1 MPSLATLILLAAT
14 AAPLAL
20 AQLTSS
26 KRGLCYVSSKT
37 SSTDDKIWDES
48 GSDLTWYYNYGTSPT
63 SGYDGHLD
71 FVPMLWGAP
80 SSDTDMTFY
89 NTVKGLIDGGMNIS
103 YVLAFNEPD
112 GCTSGG
118 SCVSADTAAQTWI
131 REIEPLKKLGVKLG
145 APAVTGAPSGFTWLQ
160 NFFTACAG
168 NCSADFLPL
177 HWYGNFEGL
186 ASHVGQ
192 ANATYA
198 NMTMWVTEYAYADAD
213 LSDSQEFYNQ
223 SSSFFDR
230 IDYITHYSYFGAF
243 RSDTSNVGVDT
254 AMLTQKGELTDIG
267 AWYLGMDA
275 TGEVPKGDAAQV
287 AKFAGWVIVVA
298 VAAFWTIA

>member
-1 MPSLATLILLAAT
+1 MRASTHLSFLA

-20 AQLTSS
+20 AQDLASS
-26 KRGLCYVSSKT
+26 KRGLCYVSS
-37 SSTDDKIWDES
+37 SDASTDDSIWDS
-48 GSDLTWYYNYGTSPT
+48 TGSDLTWYYNYGASPT
-63 SGYDGHLD
+63 TEYDGKLE

-112 GCTSGG
+112 GCASGG
-118 SCVSADTAAQTWI
+118 SCVDAGTAAQTWI

-145 APAVTGAPSGFTWLQ
+145 APAVTGAVTGFTWLQ
-160 NFFTACAG
+160 NFFTSCAG
-168 NCSADFLPL
+168 NCSADFIPV

-192 ANATYA
+192 VNATYE
-198 NMTMWVTEYAYADAD
+198 NMTMWITEYADAGAD
-213 LSDSQEFYNQ
+213 LTDSQTFYNQ

-230 IDYITHYSYFGAF
+230 I
-243 RSDTSNVGVDT
+243 
-254 AMLTQKGELTDIG
+254 E
-267 AWYLGMDA
+267 
-275 TGEVPKGDAAQV
+275 
-287 AKFAGWVIVVA
+287 
-298 VAAFWTIA
+298 